1 MNRSRQDPTFD
12 TTDHLGLQ
20 LARQLD
26 AQAIA
31 LPHEV
36 RERLRVARAQA
47 LAAQKQPWPARQL
60 QVQANGSLALTGA
73 GPQRP
78 RLWQWL
84 AALLPLLVLLTAAD
98 LLVSQQHDE
107 RISDIATIDTQ
118 LLSDDIPPAAYADPG
133 FMQFLLEMKRHQ
145 ERHD

>member
-1 MNRSRQDPTFD
+1 MNTSRQDPTQEA
-12 TTDHLGLQ
+12 TDRLGMR

-26 AQAIA
+26 RQAST

-60 QVQANGSLALTGA
+60 QMQANGTLALTGA

-84 AALLPLLVLLTAAD
+84 AALLPLVLLLSAAD
-98 LLVSQQHDE
+98 LLVSQQRDE
-107 RISDIATIDTQ
+107 RISDIASIDTQ